1 MYVVSLP
8 FDLEAIVLMSLSF
21 TGFLGFSVLVTITFR
36 LASALLYKEHSVRNR
51 LSLISFSFC
60 FIYPIPSCPF
70 LQNLSIGSSKPSLL
84 SVFLCRGFRLTYFP
98 PVSYVFPS

>member
-51 LSLISFSFC
+51 LSLISFFLLFYLSHSF
-60 FIYPIPSCPF
+60 
-70 LQNLSIGSSKPSLL
+70 LSILAKIEH
-84 SVFLCRGFRLTYFP
+84 RLF
-98 PVSYVFPS
+98 